1 MTPLLTRVRPV
12 LLALLCTA
20 LLAACGGAGGSG
32 GSAPADDAPAATS
45 SATAA
50 AAAVDAT
57 TTDGCVEDPAEGT
70 DYFPDKAE
78 FAHATGVTVTYSDT
92 YKVVEVTPLNAEE
105 PVRYVLH
112 QCGTP
117 DPQLDGDLADA
128 QVIPVP
134 VSSVISLT
142 TTNLPH
148 FAEMDAAE
156 RVVGV
161 GTAAYVTTPEIVE
174 RAESGDVSDYA
185 GPEGQPDLEGIISA
199 APDLLI
205 MDAFGDAV
213 VEEAA
218 RFIEAGVPTVL
229 NADFNEQELLG
240 RAEWIKFT
248 SLFLNTE
255 AAANATFDEV
265 ETNYEEVKAAA
276 AGADETPTVFVNTP
290 FEGTWFVPAG
300 NSFQANAVADANGKY
315 VFDDNAETYSLE
327 LDIET
332 VLDRAKDADIWLQ
345 AGSVNGTL
353 KDLLAMDERF
363 DEFKAFRDGEVYAYD
378 KATNAAGG
386 NPVFETAYTRAD
398 EFLADLVSILH
409 PDALPDHERIY
420 FGKVGEGADS

>member
-1 MTPLLTRVRPV
+1 MTPLLTRTRPF
-12 LLALLCTA
+12 LLALVAIA
-20 LLAACGGAGGSG
+20 LVAACGGAGGA
-32 GSAPADDAPAATS
+32 APAGDTATATS
-45 SATAA
+45 G
-50 AAAVDAT
+50 AT
-57 TTDGCVEDPAEGT
+57 TAPTTVAANMTDGCAENATNGT

-78 FAHATGVTVTYSDT
+78 FAHATGVTVTYEDT

-117 DPQLDGDLADA
+117 DPELDAELAGA
-128 QVIPVP
+128 QVITVP
-134 VSSVISLT
+134 VSTVISLT

-148 FAEMDAAE
+148 FAEMDAAD

-174 RAESGDVSDYA
+174 RAEAGDVPDYA

-213 VEEAA
+213 VEEAS
-218 RFIEAGVPTVL
+218 RFVDAGVPTVL

-255 AAANATFDEV
+255 AEANATFDEV
-265 ETNYEEVKAAA
+265 EANYEEVKAAA
-276 AGADETPTVFVNTP
+276 ADADETPTVFVNTP

-300 NSFQANAVADANGKY
+300 NSFQANAIADANGEY
-315 VFDDNAETYSLE
+315 VFDDDTATYSLE

-345 AGSVNGTL
+345 AGSVDGTL

-386 NPVFETAYTRAD
+386 NPFFETAYTRAD
-398 EFLADLVSILH
+398 DYLADLVSILH

>member
-1 MTPLLTRVRPV
+1 MTPLLIRARPV
-12 LLALLCTA
+12 LLALAATM
-20 LLAACGGAGGSG
+20 LLVACGGSG
-32 GSAPADDAPAATS
+32 ASAPADDATTTATA
-45 SATAA
+45 SATE
-50 AAAVDAT
+50 AAAVDANI
-57 TTDGCVEDPAEGT
+57 TDGCVQNPADGT

-78 FAHATGVTVTYSDT
+78 FAHATGVSVTYSDT
-92 YKVVEVTPLNAEE
+92 YKVVEVTPLDAEE

-117 DPQLDGDLADA
+117 EPELDAELADA
-128 QVIPVP
+128 QVISVP

-148 FAEMDAAE
+148 FAEMDAAD

-161 GTAAYVTTPEIVE
+161 GTAAFVTTQEILD
-174 RAESGDVSDYA
+174 RAEAGEVADYA

-205 MDAFGDAV
+205 MDAFGDAI
-213 VEEAA
+213 VEEAG
-218 RFIEAGVPTVL
+218 RFVDAEVPTVL
-229 NADFNEQELLG
+229 NADFNEQQLLG

-265 ETNYEEVKAAA
+265 EANYEEVKAAA
-276 AGADETPTVFVNTP
+276 AEADGTPTVFVNTP

-300 NSFQANAVADANGKY
+300 NSFFASAIADANGEY
-315 VFDDNAETYSLE
+315 VFDDDTATYSLE

-345 AGSVNGTL
+345 AGSVHGTL
-353 KDLLAMDERF
+353 DDLLAVDERF
-363 DEFKAFRDGEVYAYD
+363 DEFKAFADGEVYAYD
-378 KATNAAGG
+378 KATNEAGG

-398 EFLADLVSILH
+398 VFLADLVSILH
-409 PDALPDHERIY
+409 PEALPDHERVY
-420 FGKVGEGADS
+420 FGKVGEGANS